1 VINSLVESV
10 EAFSKAAAEMRW
22 HKVTQGSVRPAI
34 RGKVEARPGLGSM
47 TSLENRKN
55 TGFWGPPRQS
65 HRVFIKLLK
74 TNSLTPPNGAS
85 KAKKSFRISKH
96 QSHRQ
101 SQEVV

>member
-1 VINSLVESV
+1 
-10 EAFSKAAAEMRW
+10 
-22 HKVTQGSVRPAI
+22 
-34 RGKVEARPGLGSM
+34 M

-74 TNSLTPPNGAS
+74 TNSLTPLNGAS

-101 SQEVV
+101 SQEVSCNQQLNSYPKPPKAPQNHRQKSDRRPDV